1 MRLQELHKFAWKPE
15 WGLAMF
21 SNNDIGMGRVKQI
34 HFVGIGGVG
43 MGGIA
48 EVLLNLGYDITGSDI
63 NKNLVTSRLA
73 DLGATIYIGHSEKNI
88 VNSDVVVT
96 STAVQLDNPEVIA
109 AKAHHIPVIPRA
121 EMLAELMR
129 FRYGIAVSGT
139 HGKTTT
145 TSLLASVMAEGGMDP
160 TFVIGGR
167 LISAGTNARLGSG
180 KYLVAEADESDASFL
195 HLQPMMAIVTNIDAD
210 HLETYGGEFS
220 TLKNTFIEF
229 LQHLPFYGLVV
240 ACLDDENI
248 REILPKLGRRVITYG
263 LNNNPDYRAH
273 DIRQK
278 GIRTF
283 FKVAHDGDDNW
294 LTITL
299 NMPGEH
305 NVLNA
310 LASIIVADQVGVDK
324 TAIGSALENFE
335 GIGRRFQKED
345 FILKLGKKDLNIT
358 LIDDYGHHPSEVAAT
373 IKAIRSGWPE
383 QRLVVA
389 FQPHRYTRTRDLF
402 EDFCMVLSQVDILVL
417 LEVYSAGEDAISGA
431 DGRALSRAIR
441 IRGQVDPVFVEQ
453 VELLPETLIGVLE
466 DDDILLT
473 LGAGN
478 IGAMSARL
486 PELLNS
492 IASS

>member
-1 MRLQELHKFAWKPE
+1 
-15 WGLAMF
+15 MF
-21 SNNDIGMGRVKQI
+21 SNNDIEMGRVRHI

-63 NKNLVTSRLA
+63 QKNLVTNRLTE
-73 DLGATIYIGHSEKNI
+73 LGVTIHVGHSEKNI
-88 VNSDVVVT
+88 SHSDVVVT
-96 STAVQLDNPEVIA
+96 STAVQANNPEVIA
-109 AKAHHIPVIPRA
+109 AKSLHIPVVPRA

-167 LISAGTNARLGSG
+167 LNSAGTNARLGSG

-195 HLQPMMAIVTNIDAD
+195 HLQPMMAIVTNIDVD
-210 HLETYGGEFS
+210 HLETYNGDF
-220 TLKNTFIEF
+220 TKLKETFIEF
-229 LQHLPFYGLVV
+229 LRHLPFYGLVI

-248 REILPKLGRRVITYG
+248 SEILPEIGRTVITYG
-263 LNNNPDYRAH
+263 INNNPDYRAH
-273 DIRQK
+273 DIQQK
-278 GIRTF
+278 GIQTF
-283 FKVAHDGDDNW
+283 FKVAFDGDDNW
-294 LTITL
+294 LSITL

-310 LASIIVADQVGVDK
+310 LASIIVADQVGVK
-324 TAIGSALENFE
+324 KQAIVTALEKFE
-335 GIGRRFQKED
+335 GIARRFQIEKISFTD
-345 FILKLGKKDLNIT
+345 IGSKDGNDKNIT
-358 LIDDYGHHPSEVAAT
+358 LIDDYGHHPTEIAAT
-373 IKAIRSGWPE
+373 IKAIRDGWPN

-402 EDFCMVLSQVDILVL
+402 EDFCMVLSQADILVL
-417 LEVYSAGEDAISGA
+417 LEVYSAGEEVLSGA

-453 VELLPETLIGVLE
+453 VELLPETLVGILE
-466 DDDILLT
+466 DNDILLT

-486 PELLNS
+486 SELLKS
-492 IASS
+492 ITSS

>member
-1 MRLQELHKFAWKPE
+1 MIQ
-15 WGLAMF
+15 
-21 SNNDIGMGRVKQI
+21 
-34 HFVGIGGVG
+34 
-43 MGGIA
+43 
-48 EVLLNLGYDITGSDI
+48 
-63 NKNLVTSRLA
+63 
-73 DLGATIYIGHSEKNI
+73 IGHSEKNI
-88 VNSDVVVT
+88 TNSDVVVT
-96 STAVQLDNPEVIA
+96 STAVQSDNPEVTA
-109 AKAHHIPVIPRA
+109 AKALHIPVVPRA

-167 LISAGTNARLGSG
+167 LNSAGTNARLGSG

-220 TLKNTFIEF
+220 KLKETFIEF
-229 LQHLPFYGLVV
+229 LRHLPFYGLVV

-248 REILPKLGRRVITYG
+248 REILPEIGRTIITYG
-263 LNNNPDYRAH
+263 INSKADYRAH

-283 FKVAHDGDDNW
+283 FKVSHEGDDNW
-294 LTITL
+294 LTVTL

-310 LASIIVADQVGVDK
+310 LAAIIVAHQVGVEKEAITTALDK
-324 TAIGSALENFE
+324 FE
-335 GIGRRFQKED
+335 GIGRRFNLEQVTLSASGSNSSDDIKV
-345 FILKLGKKDLNIT
+345 T

-373 IKAIRSGWPE
+373 VKAIRSGWPN

-402 EDFCMVLSQVDILVL
+402 EDFCIVLSQVDILVL
-417 LEVYSAGEDAISGA
+417 LEVYSAGEDALPGA

-441 IRGQVDPVFVEQ
+441 LRGQVDPVFVE
-453 VELLPETLIGVLE
+453 EISTLPETLVGILE
-466 DDDILLT
+466 DGDILLT

-478 IGAMSARL
+478 IGAMAAQL
-486 PELLNS
+486 PESLKTLS
-492 IASS
+492 AS

>member
-1 MRLQELHKFAWKPE
+1 MLN
-15 WGLAMF
+15 
-21 SNNDIGMGRVKQI
+21 SNDIGMGRVQRI

-48 EVLLNLGYDITGSDI
+48 EVLINLGYSVTGSDI
-63 NKNLVTSRLA
+63 NQNPVTNRLTE
-73 DLGATIYIGHSEKNI
+73 LGATIHIGHSENNI
-88 VNSDVVVT
+88 TNSDVVVT
-96 STAVQLDNPEVIA
+96 STAVQGDNPEVVA
-109 AKAHHIPVIPRA
+109 AKSLHIPVVPRA

-167 LISAGTNARLGSG
+167 LNSAGTNARLGSG

-210 HLETYGGEFS
+210 HLETYGGDF
-220 TLKNTFIEF
+220 TNLKNTFIEF
-229 LQHLPFYGLVV
+229 LHHLPFYGLVV

-248 REILPKLGRRVITYG
+248 KEILPDVSRTIITYG
-263 LNNNPDYRAH
+263 ITSKPDYQAH
-273 DIRQK
+273 SIKQ
-278 GIRTF
+278 
-283 FKVAHDGDDNW
+283 VAGQTYFSVSHDGDDNW
-294 LTITL
+294 LTINL

-310 LASIIVADQVGVDK
+310 LAAITIADQVGVDK
-324 TAIGSALENFE
+324 NAIAKALEKFE
-335 GIGRRFQKED
+335 GIDRRFQITKFVVD
-345 FILKLGKKDLNIT
+345 SKNIT

-373 IKAIRSGWPE
+373 IKAIRSGWPD

-402 EDFCMVLSQVDILVL
+402 EDFSMVLSQVDILVL
-417 LEVYSAGEDAISGA
+417 LEVYAAGEEVLAGA

-441 IRGQVDPVFVEQ
+441 LRGQVEPVFVEQ
-453 VELLPETLIGVLE
+453 VELLPETLVGILE
-466 DDDILLT
+466 DNDILLT

-486 PELLNS
+486 PELIQS
-492 IASS
+492 IASD